1 MTSDLAQQAREIADR
16 LPIAD
21 RLTVLARF
29 GFMQMMAGDVEA
41 ARAVAAQIDDGLA
54 DAEDFGIS
62 APQVATELE
71 ALESWI
77 SSSSREKPDPRQDG
91 INLAN
96 QIMTRPDSL
105 PQLAEIIRSGKVPAF
120 GSRAAGDAFEELCRR
135 GQQPLARAL
144 LDQISG
150 SEAGHR
156 TRLRAGVLLKREPAL
171 GHDGE
176 RLIDE
181 AIADAARMDRADGK
195 AAKRQFLAGIALM
208 SFDDVGIAARIM
220 RELRDEGHRDL
231 SAGVKQRLA
240 RGLLS
245 IGQADEALQWLA
257 SIRSDAARELAMSAL
272 MNELATAS
280 GLVTARALVAPFE
293 TPAAVASA
301 RAKLAVLAARDEPA
315 LALADL
321 AAAIGAMAGFSP
333 SDPFFYTALG
343 DVLSAY
349 AAVEPPDEASDAAI
363 LSLLGPQSAF
373 ADYRLRLTEH
383 LASALVAQGRQG
395 CAVAVAGWLDD
406 AAAAVMLMRASL
418 P

>member
-1 MTSDLAQQAREIADR
+1 MTGDLAQQAREIAHR

-29 GFMQMMAGDVEA
+29 GFMQMTAGDVEA
-41 ARAVAAQIDDGLA
+41 ARAVAVQIDDGLA
-54 DAEDFGIS
+54 DAKDFGIS

-77 SSSSREKPDPRQDG
+77 SSSAREKPDPRQDG
-91 INLAN
+91 ITLAD
-96 QIMTRPDSL
+96 QIMTRPDNL
-105 PQLAEIIRSGKVPAF
+105 PQLAEIIRSGKVPSL

-135 GQQPLARAL
+135 GKQPLAHAL

-156 TRLRAGVLLKREPAL
+156 ARLRAGVLLKREPAL
-171 GHDGE
+171 GPDGE

-181 AIADAARMDRADGK
+181 AIADAARMDHAGDK

-220 RELRDEGHRDL
+220 RELHDEGHRDL

-245 IGQADEALQWLA
+245 IGQADEAVQWLT

-272 MNELATAS
+272 TNELAAAS
-280 GLVTARALVAPFE
+280 GLATARALVAPFG

-301 RAKLAVLAARDEPA
+301 RAKLAALAARDEPA

-321 AAAIGAMAGFSP
+321 AAAIGAMTGFRS

-349 AAVEPPDEASDAAI
+349 AAVEHPDEWADAAI
-363 LSLLGPQSAF
+363 LGLLGPESAF

-383 LASALVAQGRQG
+383 LAGALVAQGRQDT
-395 CAVAVAGWLDD
+395 AEALAGRLDD